1 MTVSGLGTAAVT
13 DTVDPLGQSRLSRVL
28 IGVVRVGVAL
38 LWIQNAAWKA
48 PPDFGALKG
57 FTKDGVD
64 HPVLAPWAWLVQHV
78 ILPNFTPF
86 GWLTLIVESSL
97 GAFLLIGLATRL
109 WALIGIGQTIAI
121 TLSVLNTPG
130 EWPWSYFLMLFAHLT
145 LFATAAGR
153 YYGLDG
159 VLRPR
164 WLRAPGGLPRLL
176 ARLS

>member
-1 MTVSGLGTAAVT
+1 MDTRAVAERA
-13 DTVDPLGQSRLSRVL
+13 DPLSASRLSRVL
-28 IGVVRVGVAL
+28 IGAVRVGVAL

-48 PPDFGALKG
+48 PPDFGALRG
-57 FTKDGVD
+57 FTKGGPSGTGAVGMARAARDPA
-64 HPVLAPWAWLVQHV
+64 H
-78 ILPNFTPF
+78 FTPF

-97 GAFLLIGLATRL
+97 GAFLLIGSATRL
-109 WALIGIGQTIAI
+109 WALVGIGQTVAI

-130 EWPWSYFLMLFAHLT
+130 EWPWSYFLTLLAHVT

-159 VLRPR
+159 VLRGQ
-164 WLRAPGGLPRLL
+164 WLRASGEPWRLL

>member
-1 MTVSGLGTAAVT
+1 MSTQAAAGPA
-13 DTVDPLGQSRLSRVL
+13 DPLTQSGLSRVL
-28 IGVVRVGVAL
+28 IGAVRVGVAL

-48 PPDFGALKG
+48 PPDFDVLKA

-86 GWLTLIVESSL
+86 GWLTLIVEASL
-97 GAFLLIGLATRL
+97 GAFLLVGLATRL
-109 WALIGIGQTIAI
+109 WALVGIGQTLAI

-130 EWPWSYFLMLFAHLT
+130 EWPWSYFLMLFAHVT

-153 YYGLDG
+153 FYGLDG
-159 VLRPR
+159 VLRER
-164 WLRAPGGLPRLL
+164 WLRASGPLPRLL

>member
-1 MTVSGLGTAAVT
+1 MSTQAVAGRA
-13 DTVDPLGQSRLSRVL
+13 DPLSASRLSRVL

-48 PPDFGALKG
+48 PPDFGALRG
-57 FTKDGVD
+57 FTEDGVK
-64 HPVLAPWAWLVQHV
+64 HPVLAPWAWLIQHV

-86 GWLTLIVESSL
+86 GWLTLILESSI

-109 WALIGIGQTIAI
+109 WALVGIGQTIAI
-121 TLSVLNTPG
+121 ALSVLYTPG
-130 EWPWSYFLMLFAHLT
+130 EWAWSYFLMLLAHLT

-153 YYGLDG
+153 FYGLDG
-159 VLRPR
+159 VLRGR
-164 WLRAPGGLPRLL
+164 WLASPGRLPRLL